1 MRCGV
6 LAMLLLVGPA
16 AAQGLKGPPPAADV
30 AGMLPAELGAWRRG
44 TVTEFESRPGG
55 TGLGAAVE
63 YRPSVG
69 GAGGATIYLYDRGRT
84 DLRDGI
90 DPSVLEA
97 ELRGA
102 VAEVEAV
109 GPLRRYQVTDRPA
122 PFDVAAEGRRPGL
135 RCQPLLLVFEGGTR
149 ADSYACLGVVGGRF
163 LKLRMTLPAS
173 AEELSV
179 KAVTAF
185 GGLVLATVQP
195 PPVVEPR
202 RVRAGAGR

>member
-1 MRCGV
+1 MRCWV
-6 LAMLLLVGPA
+6 LAMFLLAGPA

-63 YRPSVG
+63 YRPSTG
-69 GAGGATIYLYDRGRT
+69 GAGVATVYLYDHGRT

-90 DPSVLEA
+90 EAPVLEA

-102 VAEVEAV
+102 VAEVEAI
-109 GPLRRYQVTDRPA
+109 GPLRRYQVTERPA

-135 RCQPLLLVFEGGTR
+135 RCQPLVLTFQGGTL

-173 AEELSV
+173 AEELSA

-185 GGLVLATVQP
+185 GGLLLATVQP
-195 PPVVEPR
+195 PPAAER
-202 RVRAGAGR
+202 RPSRAGTVR